1 MKCSQCGQIAE
12 GAFCA
17 SCGAPQAGASCGS
30 CRKPLVA
37 GARFC
42 TACGT
47 PVRAGGGSNLPWYVA
62 GASLV
67 TLILVLLLPTLRPAP
82 PGIEF
87 QRAVPGAGAAPFA
100 GSAAA
105 AGAGGMQ
112 APPLTG
118 TLREQADRLFNRIM
132 EARAQGDTAQA
143 TFFMP
148 MGLTAYREAGAL
160 DDDGLY
166 HLAVLE
172 SAAGEHAAARATA
185 ERILARS
192 PDHLLGL
199 GVAGESA
206 AMLGDTEGATAYY
219 RRLLD
224 RYESES
230 NRQLPEYID
239 HNRIL
244 PTYREAAERHLGR

>member
-1 MKCSQCGQIAE
+1 MNCSRCGKPAD

-17 SCGAPQAGASCGS
+17 HCGAPQAGAPCGG
-30 CRKPLVA
+30 CGQALLP

-42 TACGT
+42 TACGHA
-47 PVRAGGGSNLPWYVA
+47 VRATGSNLPWYVA

-67 TLILVLLLPTLRPAP
+67 VLILVLLFPTLQPTPPAVD
-82 PGIEF
+82 F
-87 QRAVPGAGAAPFA
+87 QRASGGMAPPAASEA
-100 GSAAA
+100 MTG
-105 AGAGGMQ
+105 GGMQ

-143 TFFMP
+143 AFFLP
-148 MGLTAYREAGAL
+148 MGLMAYREAGPL

-172 SAAGEHAAARATA
+172 DAAGEHAAARATA
-185 ERILARS
+185 GRILARS

-199 GVAGESA
+199 GIAGESA
-206 AMLGDTEGATAYY
+206 AALGDRDGAAAYFS
-219 RRLLD
+219 RFLD
-224 RYESES
+224 RYDDERQ
-230 NRQLPEYID
+230 RQLPEYID
-239 HNRIL
+239 HSRVL
-244 PTYREAAERHLGR
+244 PAYYQAAERFLGR